1 MRNSESFRAKNVEHY
16 CRSKD
21 GAKESGCPGPAVS
34 STGRKRTKRIATALG
49 MLALCFAVT
58 FGCVLPSATQ
68 IAFADDLVNTVP
80 NEEAPAGKSFYSGEI
95 RTGFDNYPSV
105 SSKYG
110 PGYGPY
116 TNVTGVYQSLSTVSP
131 TSFAAG
137 LPLGTIFIDQSKI
150 SASSGIIDTT
160 ISGKSEIFNG
170 LVKNCGGLTGRV
182 GYDGTKEGAIRLE
195 AGKINEL
202 KGDLFS
208 VTFKDAAI
216 KPNGERADLV
226 ITYSNARIVVDQRY
240 AYAPQGERYL
250 HGAAYLATGNA
261 FSYGTTDTTLFARE
275 SYGRTAEEAV
285 NTLI

>member
-16 CRSKD
+16 CRSKE
-21 GAKESGCPGPAVS
+21 GAKKSGCPGPAVS

-80 NEEAPAGKSFYSGEI
+80 NEESPEGKFYSKEI
-95 RTGFDNYPSV
+95 HTGFENYSV

-116 TNVTGVYQSLSTVSP
+116 TKVTGVYQSLSEESP

-150 SASSGIIDTT
+150 NRSEGDVDLT
-160 ISGKSEIFNG
+160 ISGKPEIFNG
-170 LVKNCGGLTGRV
+170 LVENCGGEAGRV
-182 GYDGTKEGAIRLE
+182 GYDGTKDGA
-195 AGKINEL
+195 N
-202 KGDLFS
+202 
-208 VTFKDAAI
+208 
-216 KPNGERADLV
+216 
-226 ITYSNARIVVDQRY
+226 
-240 AYAPQGERYL
+240 
-250 HGAAYLATGNA
+250 
-261 FSYGTTDTTLFARE
+261 
-275 SYGRTAEEAV
+275 
-285 NTLI
+285 